1 MLSSSS
7 SILRRLSRTDRL
19 ASPIALRAYSTS
31 GARPK
36 KNHPSPIGFA
46 LIAIAAFGTFAYVSR
61 SRHDDPQKHL
71 REKRIPHPNPLI
83 PPRSQE
89 PQ

>member
-1 MLSSSS
+1 MLRNTLPAK
-7 SILRRLSRTDRL
+7 SIRVARFDRL
-19 ASPIALRAYSTS
+19 LPRSYSS
-31 GARPK
+31 KPQ
-36 KNHPSPIGFA
+36 KNHPSPVGFV
-46 LIAIAAFGTFAYVSR
+46 LIAVAAFGTFAYISR
-61 SRHDDPQKHL
+61 TRHDDPQKHL

>member
-1 MLSSSS
+1 MLGSTTSAKSIRVARFDRPASSPT
-7 SILRRLSRTDRL
+7 ILT
-19 ASPIALRAYSTS
+19 RAYTQK
-31 GARPK
+31 PQ

-46 LIAIAAFGTFAYVSR
+46 LIAIAAFGTFAYISR
-61 SRHDDPQKHL
+61 TRHDDPQKHL
-71 REKRIPHPNPLI
+71 REKRIPHPNPLV